1 MTVIVS
7 KTRPWLF
14 VCCSCSEHDKVQ
26 RQRQRQ
32 EAAEA
37 RLAEQEAES
46 AARQRKAARS
56 DAVSAYKTLLA
67 EVVRDGSASFQTWQP
82 KLVKDPL
89 VCLSGARGGR
99 VASGRGGGGWYVY
112 MRRSLP
118 HGRSRWPAATVC
130 AYKTLLIEGVQT
142 RSFQARQPKRGRR

>member
-99 VASGRGGGGWYVY
+99 PASGGGAGAGGGAGGGGPVC
-112 MRRSLP
+112 L
-118 HGRSRWPAATVC
+118 HAA
-130 AYKTLLIEGVQT
+130 
-142 RSFQARQPKRGRR
+142 